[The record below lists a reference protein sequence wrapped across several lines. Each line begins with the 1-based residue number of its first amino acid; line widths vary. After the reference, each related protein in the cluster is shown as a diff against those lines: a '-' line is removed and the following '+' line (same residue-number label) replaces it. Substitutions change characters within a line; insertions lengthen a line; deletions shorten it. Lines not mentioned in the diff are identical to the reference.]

1 MPRVLHSANGFFT
14 CGARGHVLGTLRD
27 CLARDAVGMQPASS
41 RGFMGKLVLLSLL
54 LVGILGCSAGAPYV
68 WANQLP
74 PDQTGDRYVIG
85 AGDLLSVRV
94 YNQENLSTH
103 ARVRSDGKIA
113 MPLVG
118 EVVVRGKPPA
128 VVSKELEAKL
138 TEFMLSPTVTVT
150 VEETLPTQVTVLG
163 QVVHPGIYTV
173 DATSGV
179 IEALAVAG
187 GFNDYAGRG
196 SIYLMRRS
204 PAQRIRFTFADLNH
218 VEGPA
223 AMFRIRSGDVVVV
236 E

>member
-1 MPRVLHSANGFFT
+1 MATRVL
-14 CGARGHVLGTLRD
+14 L
-27 CLARDAVGMQPASS
+27 M
-41 RGFMGKLVLLSLL
+41 LLF
-54 LVGILGCSAGAPYV
+54 VTATLGCSGGAAPYV
-68 WANQLP
+68 WARQLP
-74 PDQTGDRYVIG
+74 PDQVTDRYVIG

-103 ARVRSDGKIA
+103 ARVRSDGMIA

-118 EVVVRGKPPA
+118 DVEVRGKPPA
-128 VVSKELEAKL
+128 VVSAELGTRLK
-138 TEFMLSPTVTVT
+138 EFMVSPTVTVT
-150 VEETLPTQVTVLG
+150 VEETTPTSVTVLG

-179 IEALAVAG
+179 MQALAVAG

-204 PAQRIRFTFADLNH
+204 PAERIRFTFADLND
-218 VEGPA
+218 VQGPA
-223 AMFRIRSGDVVVV
+223 AMFRLRTGDVVVV

>member
-1 MPRVLHSANGFFT
+1 M
-14 CGARGHVLGTLRD
+14 GT
-27 CLARDAVGMQPASS
+27 P
-41 RGFMGKLVLLSLL
+41 VLLSLL
-54 LVGILGCSAGAPYV
+54 VATTLGCSGGAPYV

-74 PDQTGDRYVIG
+74 PDRIGDRYVIA

-94 YNQENLSTH
+94 YNQENLSSHT
-103 ARVRSDGKIA
+103 RVRSDGRIA

-118 EVVVRGKPPA
+118 EVDVRGKPPA

-138 TEFMLSPTVTVT
+138 KEFMLSPTVTVT
-150 VEETLPTQVTVLG
+150 VEETLPTSVTVLG
-163 QVVHPGIYTV
+163 QVAHPGIYTV

-179 IEALAVAG
+179 MQALAVAG

-204 PAQRIRFTFADLNH
+204 PAQRIRFTFADLNQ

-223 AMFRIRSGDVVVV
+223 AMFRVRTGDVVVV

>member
-1 MPRVLHSANGFFT
+1 MATRVLST
-14 CGARGHVLGTLRD
+14 
-27 CLARDAVGMQPASS
+27 
-41 RGFMGKLVLLSLL
+41 LL
-54 LVGILGCSAGAPYV
+54 LAATLGCSGGAPYV
-68 WANQLP
+68 WARQLP
-74 PDQTGDRYVIG
+74 PDQATDRYVIS

-103 ARVRSDGKIA
+103 ARVRSDGMIA

-118 EVVVRGKPPA
+118 DVAVRGKPPA
-128 VVSKELEAKL
+128 VVSTELETRLK
-138 TEFMLSPTVTVT
+138 EFMVSPTVTVT
-150 VEETLPTQVTVLG
+150 VEETLPTSVTVLG

-179 IEALAVAG
+179 LQALAVAG

-204 PAQRIRFTFADLNH
+204 PAQRIRFTFADLTD
-218 VEGPA
+218 VARPA
-223 AMFRIRSGDVVVV
+223 AMFRLHTGDVVVV

>member
-1 MPRVLHSANGFFT
+1 MRMSVL
-14 CGARGHVLGTLRD
+14 
-27 CLARDAVGMQPASS
+27 LA
-41 RGFMGKLVLLSLL
+41 LVL
-54 LVGILGCSAGAPYV
+54 VAMVGCSGGAPYV

-74 PDQTGDRYVIG
+74 PDRAGDRYVIS

-103 ARVRSDGKIA
+103 ARVRSDGRIA

-118 EVVVRGKPPA
+118 EVEVRGKAPA
-128 VVSKELEAKL
+128 MVSTELEAKL
-138 TEFMLSPTVTVT
+138 KEFMLTPTVTVT
-150 VEETLPTQVTVLG
+150 VEETLPTSVTVLG

-179 IEALAVAG
+179 MQALAVAG

-204 PAQRIRFTFADLNH
+204 PAQRIRFTFADLNQ
-218 VEGPA
+218 VEGAA
-223 AMFRIRSGDVVVV
+223 AMFRIRTGDIVVV

>member
-1 MPRVLHSANGFFT
+1 MRTP
-14 CGARGHVLGTLRD
+14 
-27 CLARDAVGMQPASS
+27 
-41 RGFMGKLVLLSLL
+41 VLLGLL
-54 LVGILGCSAGAPYV
+54 FATTLGCAGGPPYL

-74 PDQTGDRYVIG
+74 PDQTADRYVIG

-103 ARVRSDGKIA
+103 TRVRSDGMIA

-118 EVVVRGKPPA
+118 EVDVRGKAPA
-128 VVSKELEAKL
+128 AVSSELEAKL
-138 TEFMLSPTVTVT
+138 KQFMLSPTVTVT
-150 VEETLPTQVTVLG
+150 VEETSPTSVTVLG

-173 DATSGV
+173 DAASGV
-179 IEALAVAG
+179 LQALAVAG

-204 PAQRIRFTFADLNH
+204 PAERIRFTFNDLTRAD
-218 VEGPA
+218 GSA
-223 AMFRIRSGDVVVV
+223 AMFRLRTGDVVVV

>member
-1 MPRVLHSANGFFT
+1 MSTP
-14 CGARGHVLGTLRD
+14 
-27 CLARDAVGMQPASS
+27 
-41 RGFMGKLVLLSLL
+41 VLLSLL
-54 LVGILGCSAGAPYV
+54 LAAMLGCSGGAPYV

-74 PDQTGDRYVIG
+74 PDQTGDTYVIG
-85 AGDLLSVRV
+85 SGDLLSVRV

-118 EVVVRGKPPA
+118 ELDVRGKPPA
-128 VVSKELEAKL
+128 VVSTELEAKL
-138 TEFMLSPTVTVT
+138 KQFMLSPTVTVT
-150 VEETLPTQVTVLG
+150 VEETRPTSVTVLG

-173 DATSGV
+173 DAASGV
-179 IEALAVAG
+179 LQALAVAG

-204 PAQRIRFTFADLNH
+204 PAQRIRFTFADLSH
-218 VEGPA
+218 VEGSA
-223 AMFRIRSGDVVVV
+223 AMFRVRTGDVVVV